1 MLFPSTS
8 TWHSTR
14 IIWPAKNS
22 RSFYNVELLIKHV
35 YFLLSHRNLFQH
47 FKVAIWTMWKSRKH
61 RQFSSLLNNN
71 KKVRPEGIHNNQ
83 PEMMVTGCSAS
94 VQFSSV
100 TQSCLTLCDP
110 MDCSTPGH
118 PVHHQLPEFTKTHV
132 HWIGGAIQSSHLL
145 SSPSP
150 STFNLSQHQG
160 LFQWISSS
168 HQVAKV
174 MVFSFSICPEY
185 SLEELIHWKDF
196 QWIDWMDLLAVQG
209 TLKSLLHTTV
219 QKHQFFGAQQS
230 L

>member
-14 IIWPAKNS
+14 IIWLAKNS
-22 RSFYNVELLIKHV
+22 RSFYNVELLIKQCILPCESQKS
-35 YFLLSHRNLFQH
+35 FSA

-61 RQFSSLLNNN
+61 RQFSSLLNN
-71 KKVRPEGIHNNQ
+71 KKVRPEDIQNNQ

-132 HWIGGAIQSSHLL
+132 HWVNGAIQPSHLL
-145 SSPSP
+145 SSLSP

-160 LFQWISSS
+160 LF
-168 HQVAKV
+168 
-174 MVFSFSICPEY
+174 
-185 SLEELIHWKDF
+185 
-196 QWIDWMDLLAVQG
+196 
-209 TLKSLLHTTV
+209 
-219 QKHQFFGAQQS
+219 
-230 L
+230 